1 RGPGTPATPGAPA
14 TPGMPGTPPDA
25 LPPAD
30 PGPIARAP
38 EAGTQPANTLN
49 PGLFG
54 DLIGVSARST
64 STGFAQIP
72 VLPRYA
78 GLKVSDNDGPR
89 PSDRFFFS
97 FNHYSEVNQ
106 GFNAPGSPALELDR
120 QIIGF
125 ESLIGED
132 ASWLVRLPFVQLS
145 GSPAVE
151 GSEIG
156 DLTVGGKYAIV
167 NDRFTGN
174 VFSVGLNLTLPTGG
188 RADGIGALPSGAA
201 APRAVFVQPWT
212 GAAWNSGDTFYQG
225 VSSLVLPTDPVYPTV
240 WFNSF
245 GVGYWLYRNPTDT
258 LVRGI
263 APVAE
268 LHVNTPLT
276 NRGDD
281 ALILMKDQVN
291 LTTGLYVQF
300 PRLTVGGSVCV
311 PLAGPLP
318 YDVETM
324 LSVNY
329 QF

>member
-1 RGPGTPATPGAPA
+1 
-14 TPGMPGTPPDA
+14 
-25 LPPAD
+25 
-30 PGPIARAP
+30 
-38 EAGTQPANTLN
+38 
-49 PGLFG
+49 
-54 DLIGVSARST
+54 
-64 STGFAQIP
+64 
-72 VLPRYA
+72 
-78 GLKVSDNDGPR
+78 
-89 PSDRFFFS
+89 
-97 FNHYSEVNQ
+97 
-106 GFNAPGSPALELDR
+106 
-120 QIIGF
+120 
-125 ESLIGED
+125 
-132 ASWLVRLPFVQLS
+132 
-145 GSPAVE
+145 
-151 GSEIG
+151 
-156 DLTVGGKYAIV
+156 
-167 NDRFTGN
+167 
-174 VFSVGLNLTLPTGG
+174 
-188 RADGIGALPSGAA
+188 
-201 APRAVFVQPWT
+201 VFVQPWT